1 MGDRVLATQAA
12 LKTAVDVR
20 GRVRDLQAA
29 AQQVM
34 VLSDQ
39 LASPEV
45 WDGQS
50 AAQFR
55 QVQWPNARTSL
66 LAGMQTLDRVRS
78 SAETVI
84 REILVAGSQ
93 GRLDSPPPPPTGHP
107 QVQMPTT
114 GSSNAAVFAAGALV
128 LGADLELGGAAFDG
142 TIFGAPVGVVLGVAG
157 GVVLAAAAVAG
168 IISLFANKQQPPQLS
183 ADEQQAVANHDAGLP
198 YDKKAYKKAIQK
210 INQGQKFQDERNTGK
225 QRGQPKK

>member
-1 MGDRVLATQAA
+1 MSDRVLATQAA

-20 GRVRDLQAA
+20 AKVRDLQAA

-45 WDGQS
+45 WDGPL
-50 AAQFR
+50 AVQFR
-55 QVQWPNARTSL
+55 QVQWPHARTSL
-66 LAGMQTLDRVRS
+66 QAGVKTLESVRS

-84 REILVAGSQ
+84 REILVAGSR
-93 GRLDSPPPPPTGHP
+93 GRLDSPPPPPAAHP
-107 QVQMPTT
+107 QAGMPTADT
-114 GSSNAAVFAAGALV
+114 PNSAAFAAGALV
-128 LGADLELGGAAFDG
+128 LGDDLELGGAAFDG
-142 TIFGAPVGVVLGVAG
+142 TILGAPVGVVLGVAG

-168 IISLFANKQQPPQLS
+168 IISLFAHKQQPADLS
-183 ADEQQAVANHDAGLP
+183 PAEQEAVANHDAHQP
-198 YDKKAYKKAIQK
+198 YDRAAYNRAKRK
-210 INQGQKFQDERNTGK
+210 INQGQKFQDKRNKGK